1 MRFNTIKELLNNSI
15 SKFANNTLY
24 EIDGEKVTYTA
35 FKHMVDA
42 LGTCL
47 VDMGLKDKRIAVIGK
62 NSMHWE
68 VSYLAI
74 TCGTGII
81 VPLDKSLP
89 FVELESSI
97 ERSEIEAIFFDESY
111 EEDIVTISK
120 NGKNKLKYLI
130 SMGNSTHEGVLKK
143 EDLIKKGEELL
154 EEGKR
159 EFLDATIDPDALAIL
174 LFTSG
179 TTANS
184 KAVMLSNHSMCSC
197 VSNVADTLYDIGEDD
212 TFLSFLP
219 LHHVFEGSVGF
230 LFPIAVGSK
239 IVFCRGVRYIAED
252 LRLNHITVLMCVP
265 AVYESMYKTL
275 RKKLEKDGKLDA
287 IKALEAKADAENLD
301 LDARKEMFKF
311 LHEAVDD
318 SVKYLISGAAA
329 LEPEVERGFR
339 NWGFHL
345 VQGYGLSEFSP
356 VVSVETRDNYRLSS
370 IGRPLVNVTA
380 KIINPDSEGLGE
392 LVVYGGGK
400 MLGYMGD
407 DEANR
412 EVFTEDGGVKTGD
425 LATIDEDGFI
435 FIKGRKKSV
444 IVLKNGKNV
453 FPEEIEKAINLIPNV
468 KESFVFGRPKSDDI
482 TDIKLNALIVYDE
495 EEFRDK
501 TEEDIL
507 KHFKDIINKEIN
519 PNLPKYKHIL
529 GVVVTKEPL
538 IKTTTGKIKRD
549 NNLAKF
555 INK

>member
-15 SKFANNTLY
+15 EKFSNNTLY
-24 EIDGEKVTYTA
+24 EIDGEKITYA
-35 FKHMVDA
+35 DFKHMVDS

-47 VDMGLKDKRIAVIGK
+47 VNMGLKDKRIAVIGK

-68 VSYLAI
+68 VSYLSI
-74 TCGTGII
+74 TCGTGVI

-111 EEDIVTISK
+111 EEDIVKISK
-120 NGKNKLKYLI
+120 NGNNKLKYLI
-130 SMGNSTHEGVLKK
+130 SMGEATKEGVLKK
-143 EDLIKKGEELL
+143 ADLIKKGEELL
-154 EEGKR
+154 AEGKR
-159 EFLDATIDPDALAIL
+159 EFLEATIDPEALAIL

-197 VSNVADTLYDIGEDD
+197 VSNVMETLNDIGQDD

-239 IVFCRGVRYIAED
+239 IIFCRGVRYIAED

-275 RKKLEKDGKLDA
+275 RKKLEKEGKLDA
-287 IKALEAKADAENLD
+287 IKALEAKADAENLS
-301 LDARKEMFKF
+301 LDQRKELFKF

-318 SVKYLISGAAA
+318 NVKYLISGAAA
-329 LEPEVERGFR
+329 LEPEVEKGFR

-370 IGRPLVNVTA
+370 IGRPLANVTA

-392 LVVYGGGK
+392 LVVYGESK

-407 DEANR
+407 DEANA
-412 EVFTEDGGVKTGD
+412 EVFSEDGGIKTGD
-425 LATIDEDGFI
+425 LATIDKDGFI

-468 KESFVFGRPKSDDI
+468 KESFVFGKPKSDDI

-495 EEFRDK
+495 EEFKDK
-501 TEEDIL
+501 TEEEIT

-529 GVVVTKEPL
+529 GLVVTNEPL

>member
-15 SKFANNTLY
+15 EKFSNNTLY
-24 EIDGEKVTYTA
+24 EIDGEKITYA
-35 FKHMVDA
+35 DFKHMVDS

-47 VDMGLKDKRIAVIGK
+47 VNMGLKDKRIAVICK

-68 VSYLAI
+68 VSYLSI
-74 TCGTGII
+74 TCGTGVI

-111 EEDIVTISK
+111 EEDIVKISK
-120 NGKNKLKYLI
+120 NGNNKLKYLI
-130 SMGNSTHEGVLKK
+130 SMGEATKEGVLKK
-143 EDLIKKGEELL
+143 ADLIKKGEELL
-154 EEGKR
+154 AEGKR
-159 EFLDATIDPDALAIL
+159 EFLEATIDPEALAIL

-184 KAVMLSNHSMCSC
+184 KAVILSNHSMCSC
-197 VSNVADTLYDIGEDD
+197 VSNVMETLNDIGQDD

-239 IVFCRGVRYIAED
+239 IIFCRGVRYIAED

-275 RKKLEKDGKLDA
+275 RKKLEKEGKLDA
-287 IKALEAKADAENLD
+287 IKALEAKADAENLS
-301 LDARKEMFKF
+301 LDQRKELFKF

-318 SVKYLISGAAA
+318 NVKYLISGAAA
-329 LEPEVERGFR
+329 LEPEVEKGFR

-370 IGRPLVNVTA
+370 IGRPLANVTA

-392 LVVYGGGK
+392 LVVYGESK

-407 DEANR
+407 DEANA
-412 EVFTEDGGVKTGD
+412 EVFSEDGGIKTGD
-425 LATIDEDGFI
+425 LATIDKDGFI

-468 KESFVFGRPKSDDI
+468 KESFVFGKPKSDDI

-495 EEFRDK
+495 EEFKDK
-501 TEEDIL
+501 TEEEIT

-529 GVVVTKEPL
+529 GLVVTNEPL

>member
-1 MRFNTIKELLNNSI
+1 MRFTTVKELLNRSVEL
-15 SKFANNTLY
+15 FANNTLY
-24 EIDGEKVTYTA
+24 EIDEETITYSN
-35 FKHMVDA
+35 FKHMVDS

-47 VDMGLKDKRIAVIGK
+47 VDMGLKDKRIAIIGK
-62 NSMHWE
+62 NSMDWE
-68 VSYLAI
+68 VSYLAVS
-74 TCGTGII
+74 CGTGII

-97 ERSEIEAIFFDESY
+97 ARSEIEAIFFDENY
-111 EEDIVTISK
+111 EADIVNISK
-120 NGKNKLKYLI
+120 NGNNNLKYLI
-130 SMGNSTHEGVLKK
+130 SMGNATQEGVLKK
-143 EDLIKKGEELL
+143 SDLINKGEELL
-154 EEGKR
+154 NAGNR
-159 EFLDATIDPDALAIL
+159 DFIDATINPNTLSIL

-197 VSNVADTLYDIGEDD
+197 VDNVISTLNDIGEDD

-230 LFPIAVGSK
+230 LFPIAVGAK

-252 LRLNHITVLMCVP
+252 LRLNHISVLMCVP

-287 IKALEAKADAENLD
+287 IKALEAKADAENLS
-301 LDARKEMFKF
+301 LDERKELFKF
-311 LHEAVDD
+311 LHDAVDD
-318 SVKYLISGAAA
+318 NIKYFISGAAA

-380 KIINPDSEGLGE
+380 KIINPDNEGLGE
-392 LVVYGGGK
+392 LVVYGESK

-407 DEANR
+407 DEANA
-412 EVFTEDGGVKTGD
+412 EVFTEDGGIKTGD

-453 FPEEIEKAINLIPNV
+453 FPEEIEKTLNLVPNV
-468 KESFVFGRPKSDDI
+468 KESFIFGKPKSDDL

-495 EEFRDK
+495 NEFQGQ
-501 TEEDIL
+501 TEEEIT
-507 KHFKDIINKEIN
+507 KHFKDIVNKDVN

-529 GVVVTKEPL
+529 GVIVTNEPL